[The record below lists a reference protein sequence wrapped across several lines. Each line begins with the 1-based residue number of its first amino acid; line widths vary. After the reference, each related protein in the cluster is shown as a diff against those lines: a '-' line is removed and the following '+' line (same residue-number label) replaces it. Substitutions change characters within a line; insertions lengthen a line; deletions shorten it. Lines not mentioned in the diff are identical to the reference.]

1 MDNNFIHTLKEVLHY
16 LKKQGVSYADIRFEE
31 EVSEG
36 VRVKDGEVERLW
48 DDLSTGFG
56 IRVLWKGAWGF
67 AASSLLTGV
76 DARKVADEALA
87 QARATHIINQRKV
100 SIKGTE
106 PIVATYKTLCQIDP
120 FTVLLEE
127 RLVPL
132 LEATSTPRDP
142 RVHTI
147 EGFMEFNKTT
157 KVFLN
162 TEESHITQEIT
173 LCGCGIQVIAIDGDE
188 VQWRSYPDSHH
199 GLFAARGYEHILDAR
214 MPENTP
220 KVIEEALMLLKA
232 PECPSGETTVILDGS
247 QMALQIHE
255 SIGHAVELDRVMG
268 MEVSLAG
275 GSFLTTDMIGTR
287 IASNLINITAD
298 PTTPGGAGSYACDD
312 EGVRTRRVDVI
323 REGRFINYLT
333 SRETATVLGLK
344 ENGSVRAEGW
354 GSIPLIR
361 MSNINLLPDSGTLD
375 ELIVDTRVGILL
387 ATNKSWSIDHRRLN
401 FQFGTE
407 IGWLIKRGRIKGVV
421 KNPIYSGI
429 TPEFWE
435 SCDAVCGKEE
445 ERMWGLNSC
454 GKGEPVQTIPV
465 GHRTVPARFRRVKVG
480 STPTQ

>member
-1 MDNNFIHTLKEVLHY
+1 MDANFIHALRETLHY
-16 LKKQGVSYADIRFEE
+16 LKRQVSYADIRFEE
-31 EVSEG
+31 ETSEG

-48 DDLSTGFG
+48 DNLSTGFG

-67 AASSLLTGV
+67 AASSLLTKAE
-76 DARKVADEALA
+76 ARRVAEEALA

-100 SIKGTE
+100 SIKGAE
-106 PIVATYKTLCQIDP
+106 PIVAIYKTPCQIDP

-132 LEATSTPRDP
+132 LEATSTPKDS

-157 KVFLN
+157 KAFLN
-162 TEESHITQEIT
+162 TEGSHITQEIT

-199 GLFAARGYEHILDAR
+199 GLFAARGYEHILNAR
-214 MPENTP
+214 IPENTP
-220 KVIEEALMLLKA
+220 RVIEEALMLLKA

-247 QMALQIHE
+247 QMALHIHE
-255 SIGHAVELDRVMG
+255 SIGHTVELDRVMG

-275 GSFLTTDMIGTR
+275 GSFLSADKIGTR
-287 IASNLINITAD
+287 IASGVINITAD
-298 PTTPGGAGSYACDD
+298 PTIPGGAGSYAYDD
-312 EGVRTRRVDVI
+312 EGVKARPVDIV
-323 REGRFINYLT
+323 RGGRFVGYLT
-333 SRETATVLGLK
+333 SRETVTGLGLK

-375 ELIVDTRVGILL
+375 ELIADTSVGILL

-407 IGWLIKRGRIKGVV
+407 MGWLIKRGRIKGVV
-421 KNPIYSGI
+421 KNPIYSGT
-429 TPEFWE
+429 TPEFWQ

-445 ERMWGLNSC
+445 ERIWGLNTC
-454 GKGEPVQTIPV
+454 GKGDPVQTISV
-465 GHRTVPARFRRVKVG
+465 GHRTVPARFRKVKVG
-480 STPTQ
+480 STPV